1 MFIQGIEDSGEFVK
15 QYFAD
20 LVFYLTLNFIGFYF
34 RYVGEVESTQDIV
47 SSASCEK
54 HQSLADQHAE
64 GLPGQAQLHRDH
76 LQAQVREGAGGQS
89 VTLELDSN
97 NLDPMTEDH
106 KILLPTCQHVGSQKI
121 AKSHDSAFPSL
132 TRKLGRRTLPREF
145 CQNPETFG
153 RLTLVSAT
161 FDRGSTA
168 VHVGQLP

>member
-1 MFIQGIEDSGEFVK
+1 MFRDRLTNRQNCSSNGREKFLPNICMSRFLLIFVYYSKELLMVFIVQGIEDSGEFVK

-89 VTLELDSN
+89 
-97 NLDPMTEDH
+97 
-106 KILLPTCQHVGSQKI
+106 LL
-121 AKSHDSAFPSL
+121 
-132 TRKLGRRTLPREF
+132 
-145 CQNPETFG
+145 N
-153 RLTLVSAT
+153 
-161 FDRGSTA
+161 
-168 VHVGQLP
+168 